1 MYRVL
6 LVDDE
11 INIVDALQDALQQMD
26 DDRIEYVKA
35 YSGQKALQCLN
46 RMQIDVVV
54 TDISMPRID
63 GIELLRKI
71 EELWPRC
78 KVIFLTCH
86 DDFEYAQKAANL
98 NCFRY
103 LMKYDGYQIVHQTI
117 QEAIQAIENEAGMLW
132 ISDDVQG
139 ACQVSITM

>member
-78 KVIFLTCH
+78 KS
-86 DDFEYAQKAANL
+86 NL
-98 NCFRY
+98 PDLPRR
-103 LMKYDGYQIVHQTI
+103 L
-117 QEAIQAIENEAGMLW
+117 
-132 ISDDVQG
+132 
-139 ACQVSITM
+139 